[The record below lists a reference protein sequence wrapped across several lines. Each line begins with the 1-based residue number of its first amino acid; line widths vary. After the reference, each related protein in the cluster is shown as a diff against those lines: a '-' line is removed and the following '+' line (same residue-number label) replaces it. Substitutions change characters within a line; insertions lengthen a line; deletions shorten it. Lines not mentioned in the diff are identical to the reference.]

1 MNLAMT
7 VNKGKDELEASRD
20 ASNIKLAI
28 FLGLVAIGVYAG
40 YIWYYF
46 K

>member
-1 MNLAMT
+1 MMAE
-7 VNKGKDELEASRD
+7 KEKDELAAAR
-20 ASNIKLAI
+20 AVANIKLAV
-28 FLGLVAIGVYAG
+28 FLGLVALGIYAG

>member
-1 MNLAMT
+1 MMAE
-7 VNKGKDELEASRD
+7 KEKDELAAAR
-20 ASNIKLAI
+20 AAANVKLAV
-28 FLGLVAIGVYAG
+28 FLGLVALGIYAG